1 MNNKKTSREEKT
13 DKLAKMW
20 EDGWEEWPPFEIEI
34 EEEDEEEEQEEEA
47 PQQGKRRI
55 SEYLHKDGKHAHGH
69 NHGQRRM
76 IAA

>member
-1 MNNKKTSREEKT
+1 MKNKKMSREEKT

-20 EDGWEEWPPFEIEI
+20 EDGWEEWPAFEIEK
-34 EEEDEEEEQEEEA
+34 EEDKEEEQQL
-47 PQQGKRRI
+47 QQGKHRI

-69 NHGQRRM
+69 SHGQRRM